1 MICNMGLL
9 DRQVLAGEFFP
20 AQLEDGPFGFF
31 PAGEDG
37 AETSWQNAGRR
48 IVLRQGP
55 GPQFALADK
64 NVLAILRFGAEQIQD
79 PLQIAAMSAVDIR
92 LELPREVEAAGID
105 AKGHAGSCVDS
116 PVSLWSHGRLTLG
129 PAFAHRDSVQ
139 GR

>member
-64 NVLAILRFGAEQIQD
+64 NVLADPILHLLLKRDG
-79 PLQIAAMSAVDIR
+79 
-92 LELPREVEAAGID
+92 
-105 AKGHAGSCVDS
+105 
-116 PVSLWSHGRLTLG
+116 VSLEELQDLMERARRRRWGAKR
-129 PAFAHRDSVQ
+129 VQ
-139 GR
+139 LQ